1 MRAYSPDLRERILA
15 DCDRGLTTRAVA
27 TKYTVSESF
36 VRKLKQQR
44 RQTGAIG
51 PRSPGRKRPP
61 DWLAHADRIR
71 AGCRDRP
78 DATLEELRRALG
90 LPFSAAT
97 LCRAL
102 KALRLTLKKKLLRA
116 AEQDRPDVRAK
127 RAAWRAEVMPT
138 LNPARLVF
146 IDETWA
152 KTNMTRARGRSP
164 AGERLVAAVPYG
176 RWKTTTFLAALRCD
190 GLAAPLVI
198 DGAVNGPLFLAYVR
212 QELAPALRPGD
223 VVVMDNLAA
232 HKVAGVREAIEAAG
246 ASVAYLPPYSPDLNP
261 IELAFAKFKARLR
274 SAAERTVEG
283 LTALLGRLLDAF
295 TPQEC
300 TNYFRHCGY
309 AAASGS

>member
-1 MRAYSPDLRERILA
+1 VRAYSPDLRERILA
-15 DCDRGLTTRAVA
+15 DCDGGLTTRAAA
-27 TKYTVSESF
+27 TKYRVSESF
-36 VRKLKQQR
+36 IRKLKQQR
-44 RQTGAIG
+44 RQTGAIA
-51 PRSPGRKRPP
+51 PRPPGRKRPP

-71 AGCRDRP
+71 AGCRDQP

-116 AEQDRPDVRAK
+116 AEAARPDVLAR
-127 RAAWRAEVMPT
+127 RVAWLAER
-138 LNPARLVF
+138 LGIAIGRLVF
-146 IDETWA
+146 LDETWA
-152 KTNMTRARGRSP
+152 KTNMARARGRSP

-190 GLAAPLVI
+190 GLTAPLVI

-212 QELAPALRPGD
+212 QELGPALRPGD

-261 IELAFAKFKARLR
+261 IELAFAKLKARLR
-274 SAAERTVEG
+274 SAAERTAEG
-283 LTALLGRLLDAF
+283 LSALLGRLLDAF
-295 TPQEC
+295 TPLEC

-309 AAASGS
+309 NAATGS